1 MRNNG
6 PQSVAKV
13 GCAKRWSL
21 LRTALPLVALL
32 PLAGCGGAQPEP
44 AAEQYDVALQQFLS
58 AGRDSFMLGRYTVAE
73 TQYRKAASLAL
84 LRDSAP
90 EIAESGY
97 DLAVSQLAA
106 EEPALARATAD
117 RTRRAVA
124 LRGGQAMPYLDLVD
138 AAACYRLGQYEQARD
153 LALRAAQGASAASVH
168 GAAGSASALLLNTR
182 AALVYAL
189 AADQQNDTAALARVP
204 AMIAITDPHA
214 AKALSAT
221 QSVALRA
228 DQHEIQAL
236 VARRTNPT
244 EAWKQAEEA
253 ANLRREGGNYHD
265 MARALALAARSASAV
280 GQKDKAQALWTRAA
294 QSAAAQ
300 GGVASHLSSTL
311 AAGVAG
317 AADSIRTITPDD
329 ASAWARAAGGV
340 TLHPFTDDTQAPL
353 QTPDK

>member
-1 MRNNG
+1 MMNNG

-124 LRGGQAMPYLDLVD
+124 LRGGHAMPYLDLVD

-153 LALRAAQGASAASVH
+153 LALRAAQGASAASAHRGV
-168 GAAGSASALLLNTR
+168 GSASALLLNTR

-204 AMIAITDPHA
+204 AMIAMTDPHA

-265 MARALALAARSASAV
+265 MARALALAARSADAV

-294 QSAAAQ
+294 RVRLHRVGWPA
-300 GGVASHLSSTL
+300 TC
-311 AAGVAG
+311 
-317 AADSIRTITPDD
+317 P
-329 ASAWARAAGGV
+329 ARWRPVWRGQRI
-340 TLHPFTDDTQAPL
+340 PSAPL
-353 QTPDK
+353 PRTTPAHGPVLPVA